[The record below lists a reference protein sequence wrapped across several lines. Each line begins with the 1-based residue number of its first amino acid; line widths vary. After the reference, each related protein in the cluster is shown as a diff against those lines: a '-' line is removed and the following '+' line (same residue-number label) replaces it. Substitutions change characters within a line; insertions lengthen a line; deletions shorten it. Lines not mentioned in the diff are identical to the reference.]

1 MTMDFALYL
10 IACAAA
16 AFALGVMFGVWLA
29 QREHDTE
36 DEHASEALYGGEP
49 LRFERDLPPEP
60 ISEFPRLT
68 SVRNRPY

>member
-1 MTMDFALYL
+1 MTMILYFV
-10 IACAAA
+10 ACAAA
-16 AFALGVMFGVWLA
+16 AFSLGVMFGVWIA
-29 QREHDTE
+29 QRAHDTEE